1 MTAFGWSI
9 AFSPI
14 LEWVWLYA
22 FAAVGAVL
30 VVGGAFLRA
39 RGIVWRFLAVALAW
53 LILANPSLV
62 VENREGLRDVAV
74 VIIDDSASQNL
85 EQRRKR
91 SDEAL
96 EQVRQQIQ
104 RLGNIDLRIVRAGAD
119 GNEDG
124 TRLFGTLERAL
135 ADVPRQRLAGIIMIT
150 DGQVHDAPVAGRMI
164 NGIGPLHVLLSGR
177 KNELDRRLTIEN
189 APGFGLIG
197 KPLQMTVKVED
208 GSAGGTARVTI
219 KRDGAAWRTVTV
231 QIGRPVNVEFQ
242 LDKRGTTFFELEVEA
257 GPRELTLDNN
267 RAVVAINGIR
277 DRLRVLLISG
287 EPHAGQRSWRN
298 VLKSDPGV
306 DLVHF
311 TILRPPEKRDY
322 TPINELSLI
331 SFPVRELFEEKLDQF
346 DLIIFDRYRRRGI
359 IRNDYYDNIVKYV
372 KNGGALLVADGP
384 TYAGPLSIYQSPL
397 GDILPARPTGEVI
410 EEPFRPLKTDTGKRH
425 PVTAALPGDGAGA
438 RPWGRWYRIVG
449 AQVRNGHVLL
459 KGPGER
465 PLMIVDR
472 VEKGRVALLLSDQIW
487 LWDRGYEGGG
497 PQAEMLRRF
506 AHWLM
511 KEPELEEELL
521 TGTIRAGRLDVVRR
535 SMTPSNAPVKVTGP
549 DNQTTDVPMADRGD
563 GTATGS
569 LPITKPGLYRIT
581 DGKLNA
587 MAAVGSLNAKEMEDV
602 RTTDAKLKAVV
613 DANQGSFAWLADGVP
628 ELRRVGREDRTHGGG
643 FGGAAW
649 IGLRQNGDYVVTGIR
664 ELPLMVGFAALLLA
678 MLPLLFA
685 WRREGK

>member
-14 LEWVWLYA
+14 LDWTWLYV
-22 FAAVGAVL
+22 FAAVGAAL

-74 VIIDDSASQNL
+74 VIVDDSASQNL
-85 EQRRKR
+85 EERRKR

-104 RLGNIDLRIVRAGAD
+104 RLGNVDLRIVRAGAD

-135 ADVPRQRLAGIIMIT
+135 ADVPRQRLAGVVMIT

-219 KRDGAAWRTVTV
+219 KRDGAAWKTVTV

-298 VLKSDPGV
+298 ILKSDPGV

-372 KNGGALLVADGP
+372 RNGGALLVADGP
-384 TYAGPLSIYQSPL
+384 TFAGPTSVFQSPL

-410 EEPFRPLKTDTGKRH
+410 EEPFRPAKTDVGKRH
-425 PVTAALPGDGAGA
+425 PVTAALPGDGTGA

-449 AQVRNGHVLL
+449 AQLRNGHVLL
-459 KGPGER
+459 QGPGAR

-521 TGTIRAGRLDVVRR
+521 SGTIRAGRLDIVRR

-549 DNQTTDVPMADRGD
+549 DNKTADVPMADRGD
-563 GTATGS
+563 GTATGA

-602 RTTDAKLKAVV
+602 RTTEAKLKPVV
-613 DANQGSFAWLADGVP
+613 DANQGSFAWLADGMP
-628 ELRRVGREDRTHGGG
+628 EIRRVGREDRTHGGT
-643 FGGAAW
+643 AW